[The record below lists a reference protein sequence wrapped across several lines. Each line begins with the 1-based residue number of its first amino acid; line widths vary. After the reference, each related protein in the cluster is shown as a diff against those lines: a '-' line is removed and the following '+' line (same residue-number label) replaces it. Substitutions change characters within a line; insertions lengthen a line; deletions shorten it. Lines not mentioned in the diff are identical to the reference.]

1 MRLPRLSRATSRE
14 GSRVAAR
21 APVAIPKFHKWWS
34 ESGCALSFA
43 TTCCWLEAS
52 SPLRVKAG
60 GIDVVELRGMHM
72 RAGIELVHP
81 YRAAQ
86 ARSRRPETEEE
97 MEDGARGTEG
107 RIKRR
112 GGRGTIR
119 GRSARPRENGVP
131 WTESRATPR
140 PTVTQQR
147 HAQATTNTKK
157 ATRKKHQR
165 STPPVERGNR
175 KATPEAQAREEEE
188 ERWRLQSA
196 AALVTAWIGRCR
208 VPPTRLEVHW
218 TCMCTTP

>member
-1 MRLPRLSRATSRE
+1 
-14 GSRVAAR
+14 
-21 APVAIPKFHKWWS
+21 
-34 ESGCALSFA
+34 
-43 TTCCWLEAS
+43 
-52 SPLRVKAG
+52 
-60 GIDVVELRGMHM
+60 M

-81 YRAAQ
+81 YRAVQ

-97 MEDGARGTEG
+97 VEDGARGTEG

-140 PTVTQQR
+140 RTVTQQR
-147 HAQATTNTKK
+147 HAQATTSTKK

-175 KATPEAQAREEEE
+175 EATPEDKREKRKRRGGEEEEKRRRRGGDGRGREEEE
-188 ERWRLQSA
+188 EEERKRGASAQKASPMGVEPMTSRLTA
-196 AALVTAWIGRCR
+196 ARSDQLS
-208 VPPTRLEVHW
+208 
-218 TCMCTTP
+218 

>member
-1 MRLPRLSRATSRE
+1 
-14 GSRVAAR
+14 
-21 APVAIPKFHKWWS
+21 
-34 ESGCALSFA
+34 
-43 TTCCWLEAS
+43 
-52 SPLRVKAG
+52 
-60 GIDVVELRGMHM
+60 M

-188 ERWRLQSA
+188 ERWRGGGEEKKERGRRERERRRGGGA
-196 AALVTAWIGRCR
+196 AQERSVAAGAAQLKPTQVTQVTEAVCRCECFCAR
-208 VPPTRLEVHW
+208 CGPPDPGGHPSNRLPGE
-218 TCMCTTP
+218 